1 MIKVINVITDT
12 NIGGAG
18 KILLSFLEKYDREK
32 FDILVIIP
40 TDSKLKEALEKIGVK
55 YIEVEKIA
63 DNSGGKEAIGQLLD
77 IFKNEQPQIVHTH
90 ASFGARR
97 AAKKYNNCAI
107 IYTRHSVFD
116 QPKYKKCFPFKH
128 ISGAINNYYCD
139 KVIAVSPA
147 AKDNIAELGVNPQK
161 IQVIFNGIEPQQKLD
176 LQTRQQ
182 IRQKWGIEEND
193 FVVSIIARLE
203 EVKGHQYVLQAAQK
217 LKNIDKNIK
226 IIIAGTGSIEQ
237 KLRQDAVD
245 LRLDNIIFT
254 GFIKE
259 IYEIENI
266 TDLQINCSY
275 GTEATSLSLL
285 EGMSL
290 AIPAVV
296 SDFGGN
302 PFVIENGINGL
313 VIKKKDSDALTEAI
327 LEFKNNKEL
336 YKRCSDGSLKVFNE
350 KFTAES
356 MKNQIQDVY
365 TDILVQKGGKL

>member
-1 MIKVINVITDT
+1 LIKVINVITDT